1 MKTSFPETLCF
12 AMLTFLATVYAL
24 TPTTPIEATDDA
36 TFLAP
41 STTPTEAA
49 GAQTLEAQPHE
60 VTAQPVAVEWLTYGE
75 ALSSGKPILLHFG
88 ASYCGPCKRMERE
101 VFTERTVVKHLGRFA
116 CVKLDMDAPF
126 GSTTVEQAFRGVTG
140 GNVVPREVLLEPGTR
155 LPLWSGVVPADL
167 DSYLTHLE
175 EI

>member
-12 AMLTFLATVYAL
+12 ATLTFLATVYAL

-60 VTAQPVAVEWLTYGE
+60 VTAQPVAVEPQGILWHDNYDCARNE
-75 ALSSGKPILLHFG
+75 AKLHNKRLLVRWT
-88 ASYCGPCKRMERE
+88 ASWCIPCQALYQDRSCDPQLAKFVCLLVDIDQHPEWKVTGVPLE
-101 VFTERTVVKHLGRFA
+101 A
-116 CVKLDMDAPF
+116 IYD
-126 GSTTVEQAFRGVTG
+126 STTMRPVCSGY
-140 GNVVPREVLLEPGTR
+140 N
-155 LPLWSGVVPADL
+155 PLDLADYA
-167 DSYLTHLE
+167 SHLE
-175 EI
+175 AMK